1 MSSRIPFT
9 WNNANFTFNANPYTW
24 SDVALVEEVL
34 GGAADTSNLS
44 GAFKVLED
52 EKKKK
57 QFITLLCKIEGKEYK
72 QTKEATKRPI
82 TAKDIKLVV
91 KEVLNID
98 LKIDI

>member
-1 MSSRIPFT
+1 MRTRIPFT
-9 WNNANFTFNANPYTW
+9 WGNANFTFNANPYTW
-24 SDVALVEEVL
+24 NDVALVEEL
-34 GGAADTSNLS
+34 AAGAADTSNLS

-57 QFITLLCKIEGKEYK
+57 HFITLLCKIEGKEYK
-72 QTKEATKRPI
+72 ETKEANKRPI